1 MPRLRRTRTERRG
14 GEMTEYTR
22 DDLRQEL
29 LEDSTQYCCYCG
41 TPKGSRWHCCKEV
54 HFETF
59 AEMDEAQQEQI
70 LEETWQGAR

>member
-1 MPRLRRTRTERRG
+1 MA
-14 GEMTEYTR
+14 
-22 DDLRQEL
+22 
-29 LEDSTQYCCYCG
+29 DSTEYCCYCG

-59 AEMDEAQQEQI
+59 AEMDEEQQEQI